1 MQVSLSC
8 GRYTKVKVE
17 RGSTSALYGPYFHI
31 YLDDAMITLE
41 ESVAVELAEKLRE
54 VGVQR
59 SAEAEIQ

>member
-8 GRYTKVKVE
+8 GRDTKVKVE
-17 RGSTSALYGPYFHI
+17 RSGGSTLYGPYFHI

-41 ESVAVELAEKLRE
+41 ESVAMELAEKLRE

-59 SAEAEIQ
+59 SAEAEIK